1 MQYVDSSG
9 SNQTKWMPQAKFIPW
24 HAKFIPWQT
33 KFIPCLQWSAVG
45 LVLFFLVFQQD
56 SEMEECVSWL
66 TPDLE
71 DKPKYSVLAEAR
83 QGRHQEAMN
92 RTRKA
97 ARAPPFMAASL
108 LMSILQLSELR
119 CRWKL
124 LPCGIPVRIQ

>member
-9 SNQTKWMPQAKFIPW
+9 SNQTRWMPQAKFIPW
-24 HAKFIPWQT
+24 QAKFIPWQT

-66 TPDLE
+66 TPDLQ
-71 DKPKYSVLAEAR
+71 DKPKDSILAEAR
-83 QGRHQEAMN
+83 QGRRQEAMN

-97 ARAPPFMAASL
+97 APAPPFIAASL
-108 LMSILQLSELR
+108 LMSILHLSELR

-124 LPCGIPVRIQ
+124 PLVGFL